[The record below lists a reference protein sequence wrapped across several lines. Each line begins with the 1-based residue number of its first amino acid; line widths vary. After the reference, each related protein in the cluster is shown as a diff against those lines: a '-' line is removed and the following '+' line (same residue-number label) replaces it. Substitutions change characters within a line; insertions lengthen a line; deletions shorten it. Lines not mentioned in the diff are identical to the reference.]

1 MVILLQARI
10 RSGQFKKLKFHKQVK
25 EKKKQHTTNKHDM
38 ITYILMKIYYQFK
51 EKLKF
56 SCFINGYCPQQ
67 RITKWV

>member
-38 ITYILMKIYYQFK
+38 KTSIPMCYFNSNKLIKLRKKLNSNDLLMNISNEK
-51 EKLKF
+51 E
-56 SCFINGYCPQQ
+56 
-67 RITKWV
+67 